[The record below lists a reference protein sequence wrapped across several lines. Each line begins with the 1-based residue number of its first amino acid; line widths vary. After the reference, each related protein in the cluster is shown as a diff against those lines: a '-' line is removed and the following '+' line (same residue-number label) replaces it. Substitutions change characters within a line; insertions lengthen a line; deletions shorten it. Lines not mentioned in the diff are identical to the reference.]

1 MIHYEFKTCISD
13 GMELYGFVQEET
25 EGQRIMSTRNARFPE
40 SLLSFLDFD
49 MEQMRPVFQQL
60 SDGVRKVIAEKSRE
74 ESDHVCQMFMGL
86 TYYHPYFV
94 LLFLDWKY
102 RLDRAWYLGYEFPQ
116 NYLQVEYL
124 DEMPGKLEQLQRQA
138 LDLLTHT
145 WVEDT
150 SDKTVDEKMTAY
162 YLDAEQAGRDVFRF
176 RPQKMCY
183 ELMYRQTFAEFLC
196 PNTVYD
202 LIDYHLRECLKREI
216 RMRQCKNCGRLFA
229 VTGHGGTEYCDRPAD
244 DEGRTCKEVGAF
256 RVWEKSKSTDEA
268 FKVFRREYKKRFA
281 WIKAGRITRDEF
293 YAWSARAREKREEC
307 DAGKIT
313 LEEFQK
319 WLVQS

>member
-13 GMELYGFVQEET
+13 GMELYGFVQEEAN
-25 EGQRIMSTRNARFPE
+25 GQRVMSTRNARFPQ

-49 MEQMRPVFQQL
+49 IEQIRLAFQPL

-74 ESDHVCQMFMGL
+74 ESDRVCQMFASL
-86 TYYHPYFV
+86 TNYHPYFV
-94 LLFLDWKY
+94 LLFLDWRY

-124 DEMPGKLEQLQRQA
+124 DEMPDNLERLQRQA
-138 LDLLTHT
+138 LDLLTHI
-145 WVEDT
+145 WVKDT
-150 SDKTVDEKMTAY
+150 SDRSVDEKMTAY
-162 YLDAEQAGRDVFRF
+162 YLEAEQVEKDVFRF
-176 RPQKMCY
+176 RPQKMSY

-196 PNTVYD
+196 PDTVYD

-216 RMRQCKNCGRLFA
+216 KMRRCKNCGRLFA

-244 DEGRTCKEVGAF
+244 ERGRTCREIGAF
-256 RVWEKSKSTDEA
+256 RVWEKSKSTDEP

-281 WIKAGRITRDEF
+281 WIKAGRITKDEF
-293 YAWSARAREKREEC
+293 YSWSERAREKRDKC
-307 DAGKIT
+307 DAGRIT
-313 LEEFQK
+313 LEEFEA
-319 WLVQS
+319 WLKQS

>member
-13 GMELYGFVQEET
+13 GMELYGFVQEEAN
-25 EGQRIMSTRNARFPE
+25 GQRVMSTRNARFPQ

-49 MEQMRPVFQQL
+49 IEQIRLAFQPL

-74 ESDHVCQMFMGL
+74 ESDRVCQMFAGL
-86 TYYHPYFV
+86 TNYHPYFV
-94 LLFLDWKY
+94 LLFLDWRY

-124 DEMPGKLEQLQRQA
+124 DEMPDNLERLQRQA
-138 LDLLTHT
+138 LDLLTHI
-145 WVEDT
+145 WVKDT
-150 SDKTVDEKMTAY
+150 SDRSVDEKMTAY
-162 YLDAEQAGRDVFRF
+162 YLEAEQVEKDVFRF
-176 RPQKMCY
+176 RPQKMSY

-196 PNTVYD
+196 PDTVYD

-216 RMRQCKNCGRLFA
+216 KMRRCKNCGRLFA

-244 DEGRTCKEVGAF
+244 ERGRTCREIGAF
-256 RVWEKSKSTDEA
+256 RVWEKSKSTDEP

-281 WIKAGRITRDEF
+281 WIKAGRITKDEF
-293 YAWSARAREKREEC
+293 YSWSERAREKRDKC
-307 DAGKIT
+307 DAGRIT
-313 LEEFQK
+313 LEEFEA
-319 WLVQS
+319 WLKQS

>member
-13 GMELYGFVQEET
+13 GMELYGFVQEEAN
-25 EGQRIMSTRNARFPE
+25 GQRVMSTRNARFPQ

-49 MEQMRPVFQQL
+49 IEQIRLAFQPL

-74 ESDHVCQMFMGL
+74 ESDRVCQMFAGL
-86 TYYHPYFV
+86 TNYHPYFV
-94 LLFLDWKY
+94 LLFLDWRY

-124 DEMPGKLEQLQRQA
+124 DEMPDNLERLQRQA
-138 LDLLTHT
+138 LDLLTHI
-145 WVEDT
+145 WVKDT
-150 SDKTVDEKMTAY
+150 SDRSVDEKMTAY
-162 YLDAEQAGRDVFRF
+162 YLEAEQVEKDVFRF
-176 RPQKMCY
+176 RPQKMSY

-196 PNTVYD
+196 PDTVYD

-216 RMRQCKNCGRLFA
+216 RMRRCKNCGRLFA

-244 DEGRTCKEVGAF
+244 EKGRTCKEIGAF

-281 WIKAGRITRDEF
+281 WIRAGRITKDEF
-293 YAWSARAREKREEC
+293 YEWSERAREKRDEC
-307 DAGKIT
+307 DTGKLT
-313 LEEFQK
+313 LKELEA
-319 WLVQS
+319 WLKQS